1 MDKRGSHVGMI
12 LSFVMFV
19 TAILF
24 LYEIMNPLSKSDEEK
39 EKLIEQ
45 LKMSLEKPLKIN
57 LTTVTLSVET
67 VIPPPKNCISFESD
81 IFKIDSNLTNHL
93 VKNISGKIIK
103 SKIKGDEIQIEKA
116 ETIKIYFMEG
126 IDRNILDADGK
137 CQELKYPDQQN
148 KDFVFTLSK
157 NKVYSESKI
166 NEFIENL
173 SSNEEFYHE
182 TKESFFLPSNS
193 EFNLIFR
200 YTNNSLIGEEKNITN
215 TNVFVEE
222 YPITYIN
229 SSADINSGFLSVF
242 VW

>member
-57 LTTVTLSVET
+57 LTTVTLSVENLNSE
-67 VIPPPKNCISFESD
+67 KDCISFERD
-81 IFKIDSNLTNHL
+81 IFKIDSNLENHL
-93 VKNISGKIIK
+93 VKDISGKIIK
-103 SKIKGDEIQIEKA
+103 SKIEGNKIQIETA

-126 IDRNILDADGK
+126 IDINILNVDGD
-137 CQELKYPDQQN
+137 CQELKDKDKPN
-148 KDFVFTLSK
+148 KDFIFTLSK

-173 SSNEEFYHE
+173 SSNEEFYHK

-193 EFNLIFR
+193 EFNLIFK
-200 YTNNSLIGEEKNITN
+200 YTNNSIIGEEKNITN